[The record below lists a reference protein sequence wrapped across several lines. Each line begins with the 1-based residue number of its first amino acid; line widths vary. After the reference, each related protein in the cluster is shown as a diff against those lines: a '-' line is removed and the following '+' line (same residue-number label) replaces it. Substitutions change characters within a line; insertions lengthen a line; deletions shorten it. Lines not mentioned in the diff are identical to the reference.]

1 MSLLDKAE
9 KIVKQAEEVAKAP
22 VLLQVGKIKTLL
34 PELAQFVKDVAKA
47 DEQRRIEAED
57 LRLELRQLKQRLGG
71 VIGFDPRQSNGVL

>member
-9 KIVKQAEEVAKAP
+9 KIVRQAEEVASAP
-22 VLLQVGKIKTLL
+22 MLQQVGKIKTLL

-57 LRLELRQLKQRLGG
+57 VKLELRQLKQKLGG
-71 VIGFDPRQSNGVL
+71 VIGFDARGLNE